1 LNPSKLLDVGFS
13 HLPQGIPKARYLK
26 MNKIGNPTQ
35 LDGLRAMEKDDV
47 KAVHKLLNGYLSKFK
62 LHIQFTVGEIAHF
75 FLPRDNVIE
84 SFVVVNR

>member
-1 LNPSKLLDVGFS
+1 
-13 HLPQGIPKARYLK
+13 
-26 MNKIGNPTQ
+26 
-35 LDGLRAMEKDDV
+35 MEKDDV